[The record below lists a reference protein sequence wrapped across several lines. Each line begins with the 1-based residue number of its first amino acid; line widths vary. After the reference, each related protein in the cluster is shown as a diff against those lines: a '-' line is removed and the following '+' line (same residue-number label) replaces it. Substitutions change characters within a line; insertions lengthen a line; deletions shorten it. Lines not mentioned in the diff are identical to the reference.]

1 MIELLSPVGDFDCLK
16 SAVQNGADA
25 VYFGANSFSAR
36 AFASNFDDNTLEQ
49 AINYAKIRGVKT
61 NLTLNTL
68 IKNNEME
75 SAINLAKKAYEYGI
89 DAIIVQDLGLAKYLI
104 KNLPGLTV
112 HASTQMSVHNL
123 DGVIALQ
130 NMGFS
135 RVVLSRELSLEEI
148 EYICKNSNIE
158 IEVFVHGA
166 LCISYSGQCLFSSM
180 VGGRSGNRGKCAQ
193 PCRLPY
199 ELLENDKTIDK
210 GYLLSPRDLCGLEFL
225 PQLINA
231 GVTSL
236 KIEGRMKTPEYVAT
250 VTRIYRK
257 YIDII
262 EKNTPLKTNQNNSTL
277 KEKNTTLE
285 LDKKNISLKEQNT
298 PFKIDEKDKQDLL
311 QVFNRGGFSNGHL
324 NSSPNKNLVYPQ
336 KSNNMGIFLGTISNF
351 NSNNGHIS
359 FTTNSTLHI
368 GDKICIENKKH
379 ETNTYTISEL
389 MSQNK
394 NIKEAHSGDYIKIGR
409 MKGEIFVGN
418 KIYKISDNLL
428 TSSALDTIKHEF
440 RKINLSCE
448 MNVKL
453 NSPISLK
460 IYNDNICAEVVS
472 NIYPEIAQNSPI
484 TKERLISQLCKTNN
498 TPYNLKN
505 IKIDL
510 EDNLYV
516 PSISGINELRRQCL
530 TKFEEELIL
539 SFKRTSK
546 ENNFYKNSNECTV
559 SNKLL
564 NSSDNKFSKSYDDF
578 KNPYHN
584 KKISLLLNILKNDYN
599 YSLLNGV
606 DRIYIP
612 FKYFTKK
619 DFAVTIKKICENFN
633 VYIYLPTIIRNSYNN
648 LIVKNLDKIL
658 HTNKISGFV
667 LSNIGNFEL
676 LKKYINLG
684 NTKNSNNYDIS
695 EKTKNYELI
704 GNYTFNVF
712 NNLTFNELPLNTITI
727 SPELN
732 KNDITNFINNI
743 NFNTIDNLNIQT
755 ASKNTELIV
764 YGNTP
769 LMTTNYCL
777 LGKTNKCYSTCEH
790 KCNNINKYY
799 LKDRLGFL
807 FRIIPDNTQTITT
820 IYNSKITSI
829 EHTDIPIDSIRID
842 ILDENIDE
850 INSIIKTISSGKKL
864 EGNIYTNGNFNK
876 EI

>member
-68 IKNNEME
+68 IKNDELKN
-75 SAINLAKKAYEYGI
+75 AISIAKKAYEYGI
-89 DAIIVQDLGLAKYLI
+89 DAIIVQDLGLARYLI
-104 KNLPGLTV
+104 KNFPGLAV

-130 NMGFS
+130 KMGFS

-199 ELLENDKTIDK
+199 ELFENEKTIDK
-210 GYLLSPRDLCGLEFL
+210 GYLLSPKDLCGLEFL
-225 PQLINA
+225 PQLVKD

-257 YIDII
+257 Y
-262 EKNTPLKTNQNNSTL
+262 
-277 KEKNTTLE
+277 
-285 LDKKNISLKEQNT
+285 LDLAEKNISYE
-298 PFKIDEKDKQDLL
+298 IDEKDKQDLL

-324 NSSPNKNLVYPQ
+324 DSSPNKSLIYPQ

-359 FTTNSTLHI
+359 FTTNSNLYI
-368 GDKICIENKKH
+368 GDKICVENKKH
-379 ETNTYTISEL
+379 ETNLYTISEL
-389 MSQNK
+389 MLQNK

-409 MKGEIFVGN
+409 MKGDISVGN
-418 KIYKISDNLL
+418 KIYKMSDNLL
-428 TSSALDTIKHEF
+428 TTSALNTLNQEL
-440 RKINLSCE
+440 RKIDLSCE
-448 MNVKL
+448 MNVNL
-453 NSPISLK
+453 NSPLSLK
-460 IYNDNICAEVVS
+460 IYNNIICVEVVS
-472 NIYPEIAQNSPI
+472 DIFPEIAIKSPI
-484 TKERLISQLCKTNN
+484 TEDRLISQLCKTNN

-505 IKIDL
+505 IKINL
-510 EDNLYV
+510 GENLYV
-516 PSISGINELRRQCL
+516 PSIAGINELRRQAL
-530 TKFEEELIL
+530 SKFEEKLIS
-539 SFKRTSK
+539 SFKRSLST
-546 ENNFYKNSNECTV
+546 NFSID
-559 SNKLL
+559 
-564 NSSDNKFSKSYDDF
+564 NSSKIHSQG
-578 KNPYHN
+578 
-584 KKISLLLNILKNDYN
+584 KISLLLNTINLDYD

-606 DRIYIP
+606 NRIYIP
-612 FKYFTKK
+612 FKYFTMNN
-619 DFAVTIKKICENFN
+619 FAQMLNSICNNFD
-633 VYIYLPTIIRNSYNN
+633 VYIYMPTIIRNSYHN
-648 LIVKNLDKIL
+648 LIEKNLDKIL
-658 HTNKISGFV
+658 NSYKISGFV

-676 LKKYINLG
+676 LKQYINYE
-684 NTKNSNNYDIS
+684 NYKFNENYKNYDFIA
-695 EKTKNYELI
+695 
-704 GNYTFNVF
+704 NYTFNIF
-712 NNLTFNELPLNTITI
+712 NNLTCNELPININTITL

-732 KNDITNFINNI
+732 KNNI
-743 NFNTIDNLNIQT
+743 NSFKTNKNI
-755 ASKNTELIV
+755 ELTV

-777 LGKTNKCYSTCEH
+777 LGKTNKCYSSCEH
-790 KCNNINKYY
+790 KCNSSNKYY

-807 FRIIPDNTQTITT
+807 FRIIPDNIQTVTT

-829 EHTDIPIDSIRID
+829 KSYNLPVDSVRID
-842 ILDENIDE
+842 ILAENISE
-850 INSIIKTISSGKKL
+850 INSIIKTVHDGKKL
-864 EGNIYTNGNFNK
+864 EGNVYTNGNFNK

>member
-68 IKNNEME
+68 IKNDELKN
-75 SAINLAKKAYEYGI
+75 AISIAKKAYEYGI
-89 DAIIVQDLGLAKYLI
+89 DAIIVQDLGLARYLI
-104 KNLPGLTV
+104 KNFPGLAV

-130 NMGFS
+130 KMGFS

-199 ELLENDKTIDK
+199 ELFENEKTIDK
-210 GYLLSPRDLCGLEFL
+210 GYLLSPKDLCGLEFL
-225 PQLINA
+225 PQLVKD

-257 YIDII
+257 Y
-262 EKNTPLKTNQNNSTL
+262 
-277 KEKNTTLE
+277 
-285 LDKKNISLKEQNT
+285 LDLAEKNISYE
-298 PFKIDEKDKQDLL
+298 IDEKDKQDLL

-324 NSSPNKNLVYPQ
+324 DSSPNKSLIYPQ

-359 FTTNSTLHI
+359 FTTNSNLYI
-368 GDKICIENKKH
+368 GDKICVENKKH
-379 ETNTYTISEL
+379 ETNLYTISEL
-389 MSQNK
+389 MLQNK

-409 MKGEIFVGN
+409 MKGDISVGN
-418 KIYKISDNLL
+418 KIYKMSDNLL
-428 TSSALDTIKHEF
+428 TTSALNTLNQEL
-440 RKINLSCE
+440 RKIDLSCE
-448 MNVKL
+448 MNVNL
-453 NSPISLK
+453 NSPLSLK
-460 IYNDNICAEVVS
+460 IYNNIICVEVVS
-472 NIYPEIAQNSPI
+472 DIFPEIAIKSPI
-484 TKERLISQLCKTNN
+484 TEDRLISQLCKTNN

-505 IKIDL
+505 IKINL
-510 EDNLYV
+510 GENLYV
-516 PSISGINELRRQCL
+516 PSIAGINELRRQAL
-530 TKFEEELIL
+530 SKFEEKLIS
-539 SFKRTSK
+539 SFKRSLST
-546 ENNFYKNSNECTV
+546 NFSID
-559 SNKLL
+559 
-564 NSSDNKFSKSYDDF
+564 NSSKIHSQG
-578 KNPYHN
+578 
-584 KKISLLLNILKNDYN
+584 KISLLLNTINLDYD

-606 DRIYIP
+606 NRIYIP
-612 FKYFTKK
+612 FKYFTMNN
-619 DFAVTIKKICENFN
+619 FAQMLNSICNNFD
-633 VYIYLPTIIRNSYNN
+633 VYIYMPTIIRNSYHN
-648 LIVKNLDKIL
+648 LIEKNLDKIL
-658 HTNKISGFV
+658 NSYKISGFV

-676 LKKYINLG
+676 LKQYINYE
-684 NTKNSNNYDIS
+684 NYKFNENYKNYDFIA
-695 EKTKNYELI
+695 
-704 GNYTFNVF
+704 NYTFNIF
-712 NNLTFNELPLNTITI
+712 NNLTCNELPININTITL

-732 KNDITNFINNI
+732 KNNI
-743 NFNTIDNLNIQT
+743 NSFKTNKNI
-755 ASKNTELIV
+755 ELTV

-777 LGKTNKCYSTCEH
+777 LGKTNKCYSSCEH
-790 KCNNINKYY
+790 KCNSSNKYY

-807 FRIIPDNTQTITT
+807 FRIIPDNIQTVTT

-829 EHTDIPIDSIRID
+829 ESYNLPVDSVRID
-842 ILDENIDE
+842 ILAENISE
-850 INSIIKTISSGKKL
+850 INSIIKTVHDGKKL
-864 EGNIYTNGNFNK
+864 EGNVYTNGNFNK